1 MLSRFFIYRPKFAAV
16 IAIIMMV
23 LGIFALQKIPIEHM
37 PNMDAPALGVSA
49 GYRGA
54 SAETVE
60 QSVTQILEQAVKG
73 IEGLES
79 FQSNSSVGRANL
91 TLSFEQGVDLDQALL
106 QVQNAVN
113 GVLSRLP
120 EETQQNGVAVY
131 KQGYDQFAL
140 LSLYDESGKATP
152 TELADYLM
160 VHVEPRF
167 SRIDGM
173 GEVELYGAGYAMR
186 IWLNP
191 HKLRQFN
198 LMPSDIRNAVE
209 TQNAPLV
216 SGSIGGLPTTQDQY
230 MNAKVS
236 AGSRLSSIDEFEEI
250 IVKTTD
256 SGSVLYLK
264 DVARVELGAESYNHL
279 NYTNGH
285 LSAALSIQLAP
296 RSNAIA
302 VSEQMQ
308 TVLKNAQ
315 ANLPAHY
322 QLRMTMDRTPFITS
336 SIEQVAKT
344 LVEAMVLVVL
354 VMFIFLQN
362 WRATIIPAVTIPIVV
377 LATFA
382 VLYVLGMS
390 LNSFTLFALILA
402 IGLLVDDAIVVV
414 ENIERLMH
422 EEHLDAQAAALKSMK
437 EISGALIG
445 ITLVLTAVFI
455 PMAFF
460 GSMTGVIYR
469 QFSITLVVAML
480 LSLLV
485 ALIITPTF
493 AAQLLKR
500 QPHQPKWAQRFNRG
514 MDKLT
519 MHYQKLSARS
529 MQFKMTMLAV
539 FSICV
544 LGFGWLYKT
553 LPEGL
558 MPTEDMG
565 FVMGQIVMPGNAPR
579 SEIEKVGREVQDYLM
594 QHESERIQSIGIWYS
609 GNNVGVGPYRG
620 QLFVVL
626 KDWAARK
633 NPEDT
638 VFAIVDR
645 AQKHFAN
652 HANAQI
658 FFMAPSMS
666 SNGRVVDFWLQDL
679 DSRGSEFLQQSF
691 SEIETRAKAK
701 SSIEYLQLD
710 VPKES
715 AELNIK
721 LDIERLLKYAVPQQS
736 FNSTLA
742 AAWSGTYINDFIDRG
757 QIKRVIMQGEAEFRS
772 KPEDLAHWHVRNST
786 GEMLSFNQFTT
797 LNWQGGPNSINR
809 YMGYNAVPV
818 YAGIPK
824 DQFSSQTMQDVEALV
839 DEQDGVN
846 LAWSGAA
853 LEEKRSSGQAIFL
866 YLISIAFIFLC
877 LTALYESWTIPAVV
891 LTAIPLGVG
900 GSILFCV
907 WFGFANDIYFHIAL
921 LTTIGLSCKNAILI
935 VEFAAQAERAGHTP
949 VQAAI
954 MAAGLRLRPI
964 VMTSIAF
971 AAGVLP
977 LMFATGVSAISRQE
991 IGSSVFGG
999 VLFATVL
1006 VLLFIPFM
1014 YVLIRGL
1021 MVKKTVSKSVVIEHP
1036 FLESE
1041 QA

>member
-1 MLSRFFIYRPKFAAV
+1 M
-16 IAIIMMV
+16 
-23 LGIFALQKIPIEHM
+23 
-37 PNMDAPALGVSA
+37 
-49 GYRGA
+49 
-54 SAETVE
+54 
-60 QSVTQILEQAVKG
+60 
-73 IEGLES
+73 
-79 FQSNSSVGRANL
+79 
-91 TLSFEQGVDLDQALL
+91 
-106 QVQNAVN
+106 
-113 GVLSRLP
+113 
-120 EETQQNGVAVY
+120 
-131 KQGYDQFAL
+131 
-140 LSLYDESGKATP
+140 
-152 TELADYLM
+152 
-160 VHVEPRF
+160 
-167 SRIDGM
+167 
-173 GEVELYGAGYAMR
+173 
-186 IWLNP
+186 
-191 HKLRQFN
+191 
-198 LMPSDIRNAVE
+198 
-209 TQNAPLV
+209 
-216 SGSIGGLPTTQDQY
+216 
-230 MNAKVS
+230 
-236 AGSRLSSIDEFEEI
+236 
-250 IVKTTD
+250 
-256 SGSVLYLK
+256 
-264 DVARVELGAESYNHL
+264 
-279 NYTNGH
+279 
-285 LSAALSIQLAP
+285 
-296 RSNAIA
+296 
-302 VSEQMQ
+302 
-308 TVLKNAQ
+308 KNAQ

-322 QLRMTMDRTPFITS
+322 QLRMTMDKTPFITS

-460 GSMTGVIYR
+460 GSMTGVIYC

-493 AAQLLKR
+493 AAQLLKH
-500 QPHQPKWAQRFNRG
+500 QPHQPKWAKRFNRG

-900 GSILFCV
+900 GSILFCA

-935 VEFAAQAERAGHTP
+935 VEFAAQAERTGHTP

-954 MAAGLRLRPI
+954 LAAGLRLRPI

-1014 YVLIRGL
+1014 YVLIRSL
-1021 MVKKTVSKSVVIEHP
+1021 MIKKTVSQSVGIEHP
-1036 FLESE
+1036 SLESE

>member
-1 MLSRFFIYRPKFAAV
+1 MLSKFFIYRPKFAAV
-16 IAIIMMV
+16 IAILMMA

-37 PNMDAPALGVSA
+37 PNMDTPALGVSA

-60 QSVTQILEQAVKG
+60 QSVTQILEQAVKS
-73 IEGLES
+73 IEGLET

-91 TLSFEQGVDLDQALL
+91 TLQFAQGVDLDQAQL

-120 EETQQNGVAVY
+120 DDTQQAGVSVY
-131 KQGYDQFAL
+131 KHGYDQFAL
-140 LSLYDESGKATP
+140 LSLYDESGKSSPA
-152 TELADYLM
+152 ELADYLM
-160 VHVEPRF
+160 VHVEPRL
-167 SRIDGM
+167 SRIEGM
-173 GEVELYGAGYAMR
+173 GEIDLYGAGYAMR

-191 HKLRQFN
+191 HKLRQFG

-209 TQNAPLV
+209 NQNAPLA
-216 SGSIGGLPTTQDQY
+216 SGSVGGLPTAKDQY
-230 MNAKVS
+230 LNAKVS
-236 AGSRLSSIDEFEEI
+236 AGSRLSSIDEFEKI
-250 IVKTTD
+250 ILKTFD
-256 SGSVLYLK
+256 SGALLYLK
-264 DVARVELGAESYNHL
+264 DVARVEMGAESYNHL
-279 NYTNGH
+279 NYTNGA
-285 LSAALSIQLAP
+285 LSSALSIRLAP

-302 VSEQMQ
+302 VSKDIKS
-308 TVLKNAQ
+308 VLENAQ

-322 QLRMTMDRTPFITS
+322 QLKMTMDRTPFITS

-344 LVEAMVLVVL
+344 LVEAMLLVIL
-354 VMFIFLQN
+354 VMFVFLQN
-362 WRATIIPAVTIPIVV
+362 WRATVIPALTIPIVV

-422 EEHLDAQAAALKSMK
+422 EEHLDAKAAALKSMQ
-437 EISGALIG
+437 EISGALVG

-480 LSLLV
+480 LSLFV
-485 ALIITPTF
+485 ALIITPSF

-500 QPHQPKWAQRFNRG
+500 QNQQARWAQGFNQG
-514 MDKLT
+514 MARLNNG
-519 MHYQKLSARS
+519 YQKLSASTMRFKFS
-529 MQFKMTMLAV
+529 ML
-539 FSICV
+539 V
-544 LGFGWLYKT
+544 LFTVCLLSFGWLYKQ

-565 FVMGQIVMPGNAPR
+565 FVMAQIIMPGNAPR
-579 SEIEKVGREVQDYLM
+579 SEVEKIGREVEDYLWK
-594 QHESERIQSIGIWYS
+594 HEAERIQSVGIWYS

-620 QLFVVL
+620 QVFIVL
-626 KDWAARK
+626 KDWAQRK
-633 NPEDT
+633 SDQDT

-645 AQKHFAN
+645 AQKHFAQ
-652 HANAQI
+652 HRNAQI
-658 FFMAPSMS
+658 YFMAPSMS
-666 SNGRVVDFWLQDL
+666 NNGRVVDFWLQDL
-679 DSRGSEFLQQSF
+679 DYKGSDFLQNAF
-691 SEIETRAKAK
+691 SEIETRAQGK

-710 VPKES
+710 LPKES

-721 LDIERLLKYAVPQQS
+721 VNVENLLKHAVPQQNL
-736 FNSTLA
+736 NSTLA
-742 AAWSGTYINDFIDRG
+742 AAWGGTYINDFIDRG

-772 KPEDLAHWHVRNST
+772 KPEDLAHWHVRNNK
-786 GEMLSFNQFTT
+786 GEMLSFNQFTE
-797 LNWQGGPNSINR
+797 LSWQGGPNSINR

-824 DQFSSQTMQDVEALV
+824 DQFSSQTMRDVEALV
-839 DEQDGVN
+839 DEQEGVN

-877 LTALYESWTIPAVV
+877 LTALYESWTIPAAVIS
-891 LTAIPLGVG
+891 AIPLGVG
-900 GSILFCV
+900 GSILFC
-907 WFGFANDIYFHIAL
+907 WLFGFANDIFFHIAL

-935 VEFAAQAERAGHTP
+935 IEFAAQAEKMGRTTL
-949 VQAAI
+949 AA
-954 MAAGLRLRPI
+954 ALEGASLRLRPI
-964 VMTSIAF
+964 LMTSIAF

-977 LMFATGVSAISRQE
+977 LLFASGVSAISRQE
-991 IGSSVFGG
+991 IGASVFGG
-999 VLFATVL
+999 VLFGTVL

-1014 YVLIRGL
+1014 YVVIRNL
-1021 MVKKTVSKSVVIEHP
+1021 FQSKAVKQVIHIKQENEEYS
-1036 FLESE
+1036 L
-1041 QA
+1041 

>member
-1 MLSRFFIYRPKFAAV
+1 
-16 IAIIMMV
+16 
-23 LGIFALQKIPIEHM
+23 
-37 PNMDAPALGVSA
+37 
-49 GYRGA
+49 
-54 SAETVE
+54 
-60 QSVTQILEQAVKG
+60 
-73 IEGLES
+73 
-79 FQSNSSVGRANL
+79 
-91 TLSFEQGVDLDQALL
+91 
-106 QVQNAVN
+106 
-113 GVLSRLP
+113 
-120 EETQQNGVAVY
+120 
-131 KQGYDQFAL
+131 
-140 LSLYDESGKATP
+140 
-152 TELADYLM
+152 
-160 VHVEPRF
+160 
-167 SRIDGM
+167 
-173 GEVELYGAGYAMR
+173 
-186 IWLNP
+186 
-191 HKLRQFN
+191 
-198 LMPSDIRNAVE
+198 
-209 TQNAPLV
+209 
-216 SGSIGGLPTTQDQY
+216 
-230 MNAKVS
+230 
-236 AGSRLSSIDEFEEI
+236 
-250 IVKTTD
+250 
-256 SGSVLYLK
+256 
-264 DVARVELGAESYNHL
+264 
-279 NYTNGH
+279 
-285 LSAALSIQLAP
+285 
-296 RSNAIA
+296 
-302 VSEQMQ
+302 MQ

-422 EEHLDAQAAALKSMK
+422 EEHLYAQAAALKSMK

-514 MDKLT
+514 MEKLT
-519 MHYQKLSARS
+519 MRYQKLSARS
-529 MQFKMTMLAV
+529 MQFKMTMLAL

-772 KPEDLAHWHVRNST
+772 KPEDLAHWHVRNSK

-824 DQFSSQTMQDVEALV
+824 DQFSSQTMQDIEALV

-877 LTALYESWTIPAVV
+877 LTALYESWAIPAVG

-900 GSILFCV
+900 GSILFCA

-1014 YVLIRGL
+1014 YVLIRRL
-1021 MVKKTVSKSVVIEHP
+1021 MIKKTVSQSVVIEHP
-1036 FLESE
+1036 SLESE

>member
-1 MLSRFFIYRPKFAAV
+1 MLSHFFIYRPKFAAV

-152 TELADYLM
+152 IELADYLM

-209 TQNAPLV
+209 AQNAPLV
-216 SGSIGGLPTTQDQY
+216 SGSIGGLPTAQDQY

-236 AGSRLSSIDEFEEI
+236 AGSRLSSIHEFEKI

-322 QLRMTMDRTPFITS
+322 QLRMTMDKTPFITS

-362 WRATIIPAVTIPIVV
+362 WRATIIPGVTIPIVV

-500 QPHQPKWAQRFNRG
+500 QPYQPKWAQRFNRG

-638 VFAIVDR
+638 VFAILDR

-797 LNWQGGPNSINR
+797 LNWQGVPNSINR

-1021 MVKKTVSKSVVIEHP
+1021 MVKKTVSQSVVIEHP

>member
-1 MLSRFFIYRPKFAAV
+1 
-16 IAIIMMV
+16 
-23 LGIFALQKIPIEHM
+23 
-37 PNMDAPALGVSA
+37 
-49 GYRGA
+49 
-54 SAETVE
+54 
-60 QSVTQILEQAVKG
+60 
-73 IEGLES
+73 
-79 FQSNSSVGRANL
+79 
-91 TLSFEQGVDLDQALL
+91 
-106 QVQNAVN
+106 
-113 GVLSRLP
+113 
-120 EETQQNGVAVY
+120 
-131 KQGYDQFAL
+131 
-140 LSLYDESGKATP
+140 
-152 TELADYLM
+152 
-160 VHVEPRF
+160 
-167 SRIDGM
+167 
-173 GEVELYGAGYAMR
+173 
-186 IWLNP
+186 
-191 HKLRQFN
+191 
-198 LMPSDIRNAVE
+198 
-209 TQNAPLV
+209 
-216 SGSIGGLPTTQDQY
+216 
-230 MNAKVS
+230 
-236 AGSRLSSIDEFEEI
+236 
-250 IVKTTD
+250 
-256 SGSVLYLK
+256 
-264 DVARVELGAESYNHL
+264 
-279 NYTNGH
+279 
-285 LSAALSIQLAP
+285 
-296 RSNAIA
+296 
-302 VSEQMQ
+302 
-308 TVLKNAQ
+308 
-315 ANLPAHY
+315 
-322 QLRMTMDRTPFITS
+322 
-336 SIEQVAKT
+336 
-344 LVEAMVLVVL
+344 
-354 VMFIFLQN
+354 
-362 WRATIIPAVTIPIVV
+362 
-377 LATFA
+377 
-382 VLYVLGMS
+382 MS

-500 QPHQPKWAQRFNRG
+500 QPYQPKWAQRFNRG

-772 KPEDLAHWHVRNST
+772 KPEDLAHWHVRNSK

-818 YAGIPK
+818 YASIPK
-824 DQFSSQTMQDVEALV
+824 DQFSGQTMQDVEALV

-935 VEFAAQAERAGHTP
+935 VEFAAQAERIGHTP

-1021 MVKKTVSKSVVIEHP
+1021 MVKKTVSQSVVIEHP
-1036 FLESE
+1036 SLESE

>member
-1 MLSRFFIYRPKFAAV
+1 
-16 IAIIMMV
+16 
-23 LGIFALQKIPIEHM
+23 
-37 PNMDAPALGVSA
+37 
-49 GYRGA
+49 
-54 SAETVE
+54 
-60 QSVTQILEQAVKG
+60 
-73 IEGLES
+73 
-79 FQSNSSVGRANL
+79 
-91 TLSFEQGVDLDQALL
+91 
-106 QVQNAVN
+106 
-113 GVLSRLP
+113 
-120 EETQQNGVAVY
+120 
-131 KQGYDQFAL
+131 
-140 LSLYDESGKATP
+140 
-152 TELADYLM
+152 
-160 VHVEPRF
+160 
-167 SRIDGM
+167 
-173 GEVELYGAGYAMR
+173 
-186 IWLNP
+186 
-191 HKLRQFN
+191 
-198 LMPSDIRNAVE
+198 
-209 TQNAPLV
+209 
-216 SGSIGGLPTTQDQY
+216 
-230 MNAKVS
+230 
-236 AGSRLSSIDEFEEI
+236 
-250 IVKTTD
+250 
-256 SGSVLYLK
+256 
-264 DVARVELGAESYNHL
+264 
-279 NYTNGH
+279 
-285 LSAALSIQLAP
+285 
-296 RSNAIA
+296 
-302 VSEQMQ
+302 
-308 TVLKNAQ
+308 
-315 ANLPAHY
+315 
-322 QLRMTMDRTPFITS
+322 
-336 SIEQVAKT
+336 
-344 LVEAMVLVVL
+344 
-354 VMFIFLQN
+354 
-362 WRATIIPAVTIPIVV
+362 
-377 LATFA
+377 
-382 VLYVLGMS
+382 
-390 LNSFTLFALILA
+390 
-402 IGLLVDDAIVVV
+402 
-414 ENIERLMH
+414 
-422 EEHLDAQAAALKSMK
+422 
-437 EISGALIG
+437 
-445 ITLVLTAVFI
+445 
-455 PMAFF
+455 
-460 GSMTGVIYR
+460 
-469 QFSITLVVAML
+469 
-480 LSLLV
+480 
-485 ALIITPTF
+485 
-493 AAQLLKR
+493 
-500 QPHQPKWAQRFNRG
+500 
-514 MDKLT
+514 
-519 MHYQKLSARS
+519 
-529 MQFKMTMLAV
+529 
-539 FSICV
+539 
-544 LGFGWLYKT
+544 
-553 LPEGL
+553 
-558 MPTEDMG
+558 
-565 FVMGQIVMPGNAPR
+565 MGQIVMPGNAPR

-772 KPEDLAHWHVRNST
+772 KPEDLAHWHVRNSK

-935 VEFAAQAERAGHTP
+935 VEFAAQAERTGHTP

-1036 FLESE
+1036 SLESE

>member
-1 MLSRFFIYRPKFAAV
+1 
-16 IAIIMMV
+16 
-23 LGIFALQKIPIEHM
+23 
-37 PNMDAPALGVSA
+37 
-49 GYRGA
+49 
-54 SAETVE
+54 
-60 QSVTQILEQAVKG
+60 
-73 IEGLES
+73 
-79 FQSNSSVGRANL
+79 
-91 TLSFEQGVDLDQALL
+91 L

-167 SRIDGM
+167 SRIDGI

-216 SGSIGGLPTTQDQY
+216 SGSIGGLPTAQDQY

-236 AGSRLSSIDEFEEI
+236 ADSRLSSIDEFEKI

-322 QLRMTMDRTPFITS
+322 QLRMTMDKTPFITS

-710 VPKES
+710 VPKDS

-866 YLISIAFIFLC
+866 YLISVAFIFLC

-1014 YVLIRGL
+1014 YVLVRGL

>member
-1 MLSRFFIYRPKFAAV
+1 MLSHFFIYRPKFAAV

-209 TQNAPLV
+209 AQNAPLV
-216 SGSIGGLPTTQDQY
+216 SGSIGGLPT
-230 MNAKVS
+230 
-236 AGSRLSSIDEFEEI
+236 
-250 IVKTTD
+250 
-256 SGSVLYLK
+256 VLYLE
-264 DVARVELGAESYNHL
+264 DVARVEVGAESDNHL
-279 NYTNGH
+279 NYNNGH

-308 TVLKNAQ
+308 TVLKNAK

-322 QLRMTMDRTPFITS
+322 QLRMTMDKTPFITS

-500 QPHQPKWAQRFNRG
+500 QPYQPKWAQRFNRG

-620 QLFVVL
+620 QLVVVL

-772 KPEDLAHWHVRNST
+772 KPEDLAHWHVRNSK

-818 YAGIPK
+818 YASIPK
-824 DQFSSQTMQDVEALV
+824 DQFSGQTMQDVEALV

-977 LMFATGVSAISRQE
+977 LMFATDVSAISRQE

-1014 YVLIRGL
+1014 YVLIRSL
-1021 MVKKTVSKSVVIEHP
+1021 MIKKTVSQSVVIEHP
-1036 FLESE
+1036 SLESE

>member
-1 MLSRFFIYRPKFAAV
+1 
-16 IAIIMMV
+16 
-23 LGIFALQKIPIEHM
+23 
-37 PNMDAPALGVSA
+37 
-49 GYRGA
+49 
-54 SAETVE
+54 
-60 QSVTQILEQAVKG
+60 
-73 IEGLES
+73 
-79 FQSNSSVGRANL
+79 
-91 TLSFEQGVDLDQALL
+91 
-106 QVQNAVN
+106 
-113 GVLSRLP
+113 
-120 EETQQNGVAVY
+120 
-131 KQGYDQFAL
+131 
-140 LSLYDESGKATP
+140 
-152 TELADYLM
+152 
-160 VHVEPRF
+160 
-167 SRIDGM
+167 
-173 GEVELYGAGYAMR
+173 
-186 IWLNP
+186 
-191 HKLRQFN
+191 
-198 LMPSDIRNAVE
+198 
-209 TQNAPLV
+209 
-216 SGSIGGLPTTQDQY
+216 
-230 MNAKVS
+230 
-236 AGSRLSSIDEFEEI
+236 
-250 IVKTTD
+250 
-256 SGSVLYLK
+256 
-264 DVARVELGAESYNHL
+264 
-279 NYTNGH
+279 
-285 LSAALSIQLAP
+285 
-296 RSNAIA
+296 
-302 VSEQMQ
+302 
-308 TVLKNAQ
+308 
-315 ANLPAHY
+315 
-322 QLRMTMDRTPFITS
+322 
-336 SIEQVAKT
+336 
-344 LVEAMVLVVL
+344 
-354 VMFIFLQN
+354 
-362 WRATIIPAVTIPIVV
+362 
-377 LATFA
+377 
-382 VLYVLGMS
+382 MS

-519 MHYQKLSARS
+519 IRYQKLSARS

-652 HANAQI
+652 HTNAQI

-721 LDIERLLKYAVPQQS
+721 LDVERLLKYAVPQQS

-935 VEFAAQAERAGHTP
+935 VEFAAQAERTGHTP

-1036 FLESE
+1036 SLESE

>member
-1 MLSRFFIYRPKFAAV
+1 MLSRFFIYRPKFATV

-37 PNMDAPALGVSA
+37 PNMDAPALDVSA

-60 QSVTQILEQAVKG
+60 QSVTQILEQAIKG

-91 TLSFEQGVDLDQALL
+91 ALSFEQGVDLDQALL

-296 RSNAIA
+296 RSNVIA

-500 QPHQPKWAQRFNRG
+500 QPHQPKWAKCFNRG

-519 MHYQKLSARS
+519 MRYQKLSARS

-626 KDWAARK
+626 KDWTARK
-633 NPEDT
+633 NPKDT

-666 SNGRVVDFWLQDL
+666 NNGRVVDFWLQDL

-710 VPKES
+710 VPKDS

-900 GSILFCV
+900 GSILFCA

-954 MAAGLRLRPI
+954 LAAGLRLRPI
-964 VMTSIAF
+964 LMTSIAF

-1021 MVKKTVSKSVVIEHP
+1021 MIKKTVSQSVVIDHP
-1036 FLESE
+1036 SLESE

>member
-1 MLSRFFIYRPKFAAV
+1 M
-16 IAIIMMV
+16 
-23 LGIFALQKIPIEHM
+23 
-37 PNMDAPALGVSA
+37 
-49 GYRGA
+49 
-54 SAETVE
+54 
-60 QSVTQILEQAVKG
+60 
-73 IEGLES
+73 
-79 FQSNSSVGRANL
+79 
-91 TLSFEQGVDLDQALL
+91 
-106 QVQNAVN
+106 
-113 GVLSRLP
+113 
-120 EETQQNGVAVY
+120 
-131 KQGYDQFAL
+131 
-140 LSLYDESGKATP
+140 
-152 TELADYLM
+152 
-160 VHVEPRF
+160 
-167 SRIDGM
+167 
-173 GEVELYGAGYAMR
+173 
-186 IWLNP
+186 
-191 HKLRQFN
+191 
-198 LMPSDIRNAVE
+198 
-209 TQNAPLV
+209 
-216 SGSIGGLPTTQDQY
+216 
-230 MNAKVS
+230 
-236 AGSRLSSIDEFEEI
+236 
-250 IVKTTD
+250 KTTD

-322 QLRMTMDRTPFITS
+322 QLRMTMDKTPFITS

-721 LDIERLLKYAVPQQS
+721 LDVERLLKYAVPQQS

-772 KPEDLAHWHVRNST
+772 KPEDLAHWHVRNSK

-1014 YVLIRGL
+1014 YVLIRSL
-1021 MVKKTVSKSVVIEHP
+1021 MIKKTVSQSVVIEHP
-1036 FLESE
+1036 SLESE

>member
-16 IAIIMMV
+16 IAILMMA
-23 LGIFALQKIPIEHM
+23 LGVFALQKIPIEHM
-37 PNMDAPALGVSA
+37 PNMDTPALGVSA

-73 IEGLES
+73 IEGLETFHS
-79 FQSNSSVGRANL
+79 SSSVGRAQL
-91 TLSFEQGVDLDQALL
+91 TLQFEQGVDLDQAQL

-120 EETQQNGVAVY
+120 EETQQGGVNVY
-131 KQGYDQFAL
+131 KSGYDQFAL
-140 LSLYDESGKATP
+140 LSLYDESGQSSV
-152 TELADYLM
+152 TELSDYLM
-160 VHVEPRF
+160 VHVEPRL
-167 SRIDGM
+167 SRIEGV
-173 GEVELYGAGYAMR
+173 GEIDLYGAGYAMR

-191 HKLRQFN
+191 HKLQQFN
-198 LMPSDIRNAVE
+198 LMPSDIRNAIE
-209 TQNAPLV
+209 TQNAPLA
-216 SGSIGGLPTTQDQY
+216 SGAIGGLPTMQDQY
-230 MNAKVS
+230 LNAKVS
-236 AGSRLSSIDEFEEI
+236 AGSRLSSVKEFENI

-256 SGSVLYLK
+256 SGSLLYLK
-264 DVARVELGAESYNHL
+264 DVARVELGAESYNHI
-279 NYTNGH
+279 NYTNGQ
-285 LSAALSIQLAP
+285 LSSALSITLAP

-302 VSEQMQ
+302 VSKQIQ
-308 TVLKNAQ
+308 DVLKNAQ
-315 ANLPAHY
+315 ANLPPHY
-322 QLRMTMDRTPFITS
+322 QLQMTMDKTPFITS

-344 LVEAMVLVVL
+344 LVEAIILVIV

-382 VLYVLGMS
+382 VLYVLGMT

-414 ENIERLMH
+414 ENIERLMQD
-422 EEHLDAQAAALKSMK
+422 EHLDAKVAALKSMQ
-437 EISGALIG
+437 EMSGALVG

-460 GSMTGVIYR
+460 GSVTGVIYR

-480 LSLLV
+480 LSLFV
-485 ALIITPTF
+485 ALVITPTF

-500 QPHQPKWAQRFNRG
+500 KHHQARWAQHFNHG
-514 MDKLT
+514 MDQLNAG
-519 MHYQKLSARS
+519 YQKVSARS
-529 MQFKMTMLAV
+529 MRLKFTMLALFGV
-539 FSICV
+539 CIM
-544 LGFGWLYKT
+544 GFGWVYKH
-553 LPEGL
+553 LSEGL

-579 SEIEKVGREVQDYLM
+579 TEVEKVGREVQDYLM
-594 QHESERIQSIGIWYS
+594 KHESERIQSVGVWYS

-626 KDWAARK
+626 KDWAERK
-633 NPEDT
+633 NPEDS

-679 DSRGSEFLQQSF
+679 DYKEAEFLQEAFGQ
-691 SEIETRAKAK
+691 IEARAQGK
-701 SSIEYLQLD
+701 SSIEFLQLD
-710 VPKES
+710 QPKES

-721 LDIERLLKYAVPQQS
+721 LDAERVLKHSIPQQNV
-736 FNSTLA
+736 NSTLA
-742 AAWSGTYINDFIDRG
+742 AAWGGTYINDFIDRG
-757 QIKRVIMQGEAEFRS
+757 QIKRVIMQGEAEYRS
-772 KPEDLAHWHVRNST
+772 KPEDLAFWHVRNQK
-786 GEMLSFNQFTT
+786 GEMLSFNQFSS

-824 DQFSSQTMQDVEALV
+824 DKFSSQTMQDVEALV
-839 DEQDGVN
+839 DAQEGVN
-846 LAWSGAA
+846 LAWSGVA

-866 YLISIAFIFLC
+866 YVISIAFIFLC
-877 LTALYESWTIPAVV
+877 LTALYESWTIPAAVIS
-891 LTAIPLGVG
+891 AIPLGVG
-900 GSILFCV
+900 GSILFCWV
-907 WFGFANDIYFHIAL
+907 FGFANDIFFHIAL

-935 VEFAAQAERAGHTP
+935 VEFAAQAEKAGKTTIS
-949 VQAAI
+949 AALEG
-954 MAAGLRLRPI
+954 ASLRLRPI
-964 VMTSIAF
+964 LMTSIAF
-971 AAGVLP
+971 AAGVIP
-977 LMFATGVSAISRQE
+977 LIFASGVSAISRQE
-991 IGSSVFGG
+991 IGASVLGG
-999 VLFATVL
+999 VIFATIL
-1006 VLLFIPFM
+1006 VLFFIPFM
-1014 YVLIRGL
+1014 YVLIRNL
-1021 MVKKTVSKSVVIEHP
+1021 FRVKATNKVIQINQENEEYS
-1036 FLESE
+1036 L
-1041 QA
+1041 

>member
-16 IAIIMMV
+16 IAILMMA
-23 LGIFALQKIPIEHM
+23 LGVFALQKIPIEHM
-37 PNMDAPALGVSA
+37 PNMDTPALGVSA

-73 IEGLES
+73 IEGLETFHS
-79 FQSNSSVGRANL
+79 SSSVGRAQL
-91 TLSFEQGVDLDQALL
+91 TLQFEQGVDLDQAQL

-120 EETQQNGVAVY
+120 EETQQGGVNVY
-131 KQGYDQFAL
+131 KSGYDQFAL
-140 LSLYDESGKATP
+140 LSLYDESGQSSA
-152 TELADYLM
+152 TELSDYLM
-160 VHVEPRF
+160 VHVEPRL
-167 SRIDGM
+167 SRIEGV
-173 GEVELYGAGYAMR
+173 GEIDLYGAGYAMR

-191 HKLRQFN
+191 HKLHQFN
-198 LMPSDIRNAVE
+198 LMPSDIRNAIE
-209 TQNAPLV
+209 TQNAPLA
-216 SGSIGGLPTTQDQY
+216 SGAIGGFPTMQDQY
-230 MNAKVS
+230 LNAKVS
-236 AGSRLSSIDEFEEI
+236 AGSRLSSVKEFENI

-256 SGSVLYLK
+256 SGSLLYLK
-264 DVARVELGAESYNHL
+264 DVARVELGAESYNHI
-279 NYTNGH
+279 NYTNGQ
-285 LSAALSIQLAP
+285 LSSALSITLAP

-302 VSEQMQ
+302 VSKQIQ
-308 TVLKNAQ
+308 DVLKNAQ
-315 ANLPAHY
+315 ANLPPHY
-322 QLRMTMDRTPFITS
+322 QLQMTMNKTPFITS

-344 LVEAMVLVVL
+344 LVEAIILVIV
-354 VMFIFLQN
+354 VMFTFLQN

-382 VLYVLGMS
+382 VLYVLGMT

-414 ENIERLMH
+414 ENIERLMQD
-422 EEHLDAQAAALKSMK
+422 EHLDAKAAALKSMQ
-437 EISGALIG
+437 EMSGALVG

-460 GSMTGVIYR
+460 GSITGVIYR

-480 LSLLV
+480 LSLFV

-500 QPHQPKWAQRFNRG
+500 KHHQARWAQRFNHG
-514 MDKLT
+514 MDQLNAG
-519 MHYQKLSARS
+519 YQRVSASS
-529 MQFKMTMLAV
+529 MRLKFTMLALFGV
-539 FSICV
+539 CIM
-544 LGFGWLYKT
+544 GFGWVYKH

-579 SEIEKVGREVQDYLM
+579 TEVEKVGREVQDYLM
-594 QHESERIQSIGIWYS
+594 KHESERIQSVGVWYS

-626 KDWAARK
+626 KDWAERK
-633 NPEDT
+633 NPEDS

-679 DSRGSEFLQQSF
+679 DYKGAEFLQEAFGQ
-691 SEIETRAKAK
+691 IEARAQGK
-701 SSIEYLQLD
+701 SSIEFLQLD
-710 VPKES
+710 QPKES

-721 LDIERLLKYAVPQQS
+721 LDAERVLKHSIPQQNV
-736 FNSTLA
+736 NSTLA
-742 AAWSGTYINDFIDRG
+742 AAWGGTYINDFIDRG
-757 QIKRVIMQGEAEFRS
+757 QIKRVIMQGEAEYRS
-772 KPEDLAHWHVRNST
+772 KPEDLAFWHVRNQK
-786 GEMLSFNQFTT
+786 GEMLSFNQFSS

-824 DQFSSQTMQDVEALV
+824 DKFSSQTMQDVETLV
-839 DEQDGVN
+839 DAQEGVN

-866 YLISIAFIFLC
+866 YVISIAFIFLC
-877 LTALYESWTIPAVV
+877 LTALYESWTIPAAVIS
-891 LTAIPLGVG
+891 AIPLGVG
-900 GSILFCV
+900 GSILFCWV
-907 WFGFANDIYFHIAL
+907 FGFANDIFFHIAL

-935 VEFAAQAERAGHTP
+935 VEFAAQAEKAGKTSI
-949 VQAAI
+949 AA
-954 MAAGLRLRPI
+954 ALEGASLRLRPI
-964 VMTSIAF
+964 LMTSIAF
-971 AAGVLP
+971 AAGVIP
-977 LMFATGVSAISRQE
+977 LIFASGVSAISRQE
-991 IGSSVFGG
+991 IGASVLGG
-999 VLFATVL
+999 VIFATIL
-1006 VLLFIPFM
+1006 VLFFIPFM
-1014 YVLIRGL
+1014 YVLIRNL
-1021 MVKKTVSKSVVIEHP
+1021 FRVKATNKVIQINQENEEYS
-1036 FLESE
+1036 L
-1041 QA
+1041 

>member
-1 MLSRFFIYRPKFAAV
+1 MLSRFFIYRPKFATV

-209 TQNAPLV
+209 AQNAPLV
-216 SGSIGGLPTTQDQY
+216 SGSIGGLPTAQDQY

-236 AGSRLSSIDEFEEI
+236 AGSRLSSIDEFEKI

-322 QLRMTMDRTPFITS
+322 QLRMTIDRTPFITS

-422 EEHLDAQAAALKSMK
+422 EEHLYAQAAALKSMK

-514 MDKLT
+514 MEKLT
-519 MHYQKLSARS
+519 MRYQKLSARS
-529 MQFKMTMLAV
+529 MQFKMTMLAL

-757 QIKRVIMQGEAEFRS
+757 QIKQVIMQGEAEFRS
-772 KPEDLAHWHVRNST
+772 KPEDLAHWHVRNSKD
-786 GEMLSFNQFTT
+786 EMLSFNQFTT

-1036 FLESE
+1036 SLESE

>member
-1 MLSRFFIYRPKFAAV
+1 
-16 IAIIMMV
+16 
-23 LGIFALQKIPIEHM
+23 
-37 PNMDAPALGVSA
+37 
-49 GYRGA
+49 
-54 SAETVE
+54 
-60 QSVTQILEQAVKG
+60 
-73 IEGLES
+73 
-79 FQSNSSVGRANL
+79 
-91 TLSFEQGVDLDQALL
+91 
-106 QVQNAVN
+106 
-113 GVLSRLP
+113 
-120 EETQQNGVAVY
+120 
-131 KQGYDQFAL
+131 
-140 LSLYDESGKATP
+140 
-152 TELADYLM
+152 
-160 VHVEPRF
+160 
-167 SRIDGM
+167 
-173 GEVELYGAGYAMR
+173 
-186 IWLNP
+186 
-191 HKLRQFN
+191 
-198 LMPSDIRNAVE
+198 
-209 TQNAPLV
+209 
-216 SGSIGGLPTTQDQY
+216 
-230 MNAKVS
+230 
-236 AGSRLSSIDEFEEI
+236 
-250 IVKTTD
+250 
-256 SGSVLYLK
+256 
-264 DVARVELGAESYNHL
+264 
-279 NYTNGH
+279 
-285 LSAALSIQLAP
+285 
-296 RSNAIA
+296 
-302 VSEQMQ
+302 QMQ

-322 QLRMTMDRTPFITS
+322 QLRMTMDKTPFITS

-422 EEHLDAQAAALKSMK
+422 EEHLDAQAATLKSMK

-455 PMAFF
+455 PIAFF

-900 GSILFCV
+900 GSILFCA

-1014 YVLIRGL
+1014 YVLIRSL
-1021 MVKKTVSKSVVIEHP
+1021 MIKKTVSQSVVIDHP
-1036 FLESE
+1036 SLESE

>member
-16 IAIIMMV
+16 IAILMMA
-23 LGIFALQKIPIEHM
+23 LGVFALQKIPIEHM
-37 PNMDAPALGVSA
+37 PNMDTPALGVSA

-73 IEGLES
+73 IEGLETFHS
-79 FQSNSSVGRANL
+79 SSSVGRAQL
-91 TLSFEQGVDLDQALL
+91 TLQFEQGVDLDQTQL

-120 EETQQNGVAVY
+120 EETQQGGVNVY
-131 KQGYDQFAL
+131 KSGYDQFAL
-140 LSLYDESGKATP
+140 LSLYDESGQSSV
-152 TELADYLM
+152 TELSDYLM
-160 VHVEPRF
+160 VHVEPRL
-167 SRIDGM
+167 SRIEGV
-173 GEVELYGAGYAMR
+173 GEIDLYGAGYAMR

-191 HKLRQFN
+191 HKLQQFN
-198 LMPSDIRNAVE
+198 LMPSDIRNAIE
-209 TQNAPLV
+209 TQNAPLA
-216 SGSIGGLPTTQDQY
+216 SGAIGGLPTMQDQY
-230 MNAKVS
+230 LNAKVS
-236 AGSRLSSIDEFEEI
+236 AGSRLSSVKEFENI

-256 SGSVLYLK
+256 SGSLLYLK
-264 DVARVELGAESYNHL
+264 DVARVELGAESYNHI
-279 NYTNGH
+279 NYTNGQ
-285 LSAALSIQLAP
+285 LSSALSITLAP

-302 VSEQMQ
+302 VSKQIQ
-308 TVLKNAQ
+308 DVLKNAQ
-315 ANLPAHY
+315 ANLPPHY
-322 QLRMTMDRTPFITS
+322 QLQMTMDKTPFITS

-344 LVEAMVLVVL
+344 LVEAIILVIV

-382 VLYVLGMS
+382 VLYVLGMT

-414 ENIERLMH
+414 ENIERLMQD
-422 EEHLDAQAAALKSMK
+422 EHLDAKAAALKSMQ
-437 EISGALIG
+437 EMSGALVG

-460 GSMTGVIYR
+460 GSITGVIYR
-469 QFSITLVVAML
+469 QFSLTLVVAML
-480 LSLLV
+480 LSLFV
-485 ALIITPTF
+485 ALVITPTF

-500 QPHQPKWAQRFNRG
+500 KHHQARWAQRFNHG
-514 MDKLT
+514 MDQLNAG
-519 MHYQKLSARS
+519 YQKVSARS
-529 MQFKMTMLAV
+529 MRLKFTMLALFGV
-539 FSICV
+539 CIMS
-544 LGFGWLYKT
+544 FGWVYKH

-579 SEIEKVGREVQDYLM
+579 TEVEKVGREVQDYLM
-594 QHESERIQSIGIWYS
+594 KHESERIQSVGVWYS

-626 KDWAARK
+626 KDWAERK
-633 NPEDT
+633 NPEDS

-679 DSRGSEFLQQSF
+679 DYKEAEFLQEAFGQ
-691 SEIETRAKAK
+691 IEARAQGK
-701 SSIEYLQLD
+701 SSIEFLQLD
-710 VPKES
+710 QPKES

-721 LDIERLLKYAVPQQS
+721 LDAERVLKHSIPQQNV
-736 FNSTLA
+736 NSTLA
-742 AAWSGTYINDFIDRG
+742 AAWGGTYINDFIDRG
-757 QIKRVIMQGEAEFRS
+757 QIKRVIMQGEAEYRS
-772 KPEDLAHWHVRNST
+772 KPEDLAFWHVRNQK
-786 GEMLSFNQFTT
+786 GEMLSFNQFSS

-824 DQFSSQTMQDVEALV
+824 DKFSSQTMQDVEALV
-839 DEQDGVN
+839 DAQEGVN

-866 YLISIAFIFLC
+866 YVISIAFIFLC
-877 LTALYESWTIPAVV
+877 LTALYESWTIPVAVIS
-891 LTAIPLGVG
+891 AIPLGVG
-900 GSILFCV
+900 GSILFC
-907 WFGFANDIYFHIAL
+907 WIFGFANDIFFHIAL

-935 VEFAAQAERAGHTP
+935 VEFAAQAEKAGKTAI
-949 VQAAI
+949 AA
-954 MAAGLRLRPI
+954 ALEGASLRLRPI
-964 VMTSIAF
+964 LMTSIAF
-971 AAGVLP
+971 AAGVIP
-977 LMFATGVSAISRQE
+977 LIFASGVSAISRQE
-991 IGSSVFGG
+991 IGASVLGG
-999 VLFATVL
+999 VIFATIL
-1006 VLLFIPFM
+1006 VLFFIPFM
-1014 YVLIRGL
+1014 YVLIRNL
-1021 MVKKTVSKSVVIEHP
+1021 FRVKATNKVIQINQENEEYS
-1036 FLESE
+1036 L
-1041 QA
+1041 

>member
-1 MLSRFFIYRPKFAAV
+1 MLSHFFIYRPKFAAV

-37 PNMDAPALGVSA
+37 PNMDSPALGVSA

-209 TQNAPLV
+209 AQNAPLV
-216 SGSIGGLPTTQDQY
+216 SGSIGGLPTAQDQY

-322 QLRMTMDRTPFITS
+322 QLRMTMDKTPFITS

-519 MHYQKLSARS
+519 IRYQKLSARS

-652 HANAQI
+652 HTNAQI

-721 LDIERLLKYAVPQQS
+721 LDVERLLKYAVPQQS

-954 MAAGLRLRPI
+954 LAAGLRLRPI
-964 VMTSIAF
+964 LMTSIAF

-1036 FLESE
+1036 SLESE